1 MKRTNLLHRGPDV
14 GKLGEERRKAREGGV
29 GVSSGLCSGL
39 AARVKCPCRS
49 IKCAC
54 AVQVRKYVS
63 LRYLT
68 LVKESKK
75 AFRENNDRPRRPLPC
90 RRRWVIFRGWH
101 PSPECHSVSTCRA
114 LEAHLGMEV
123 VCRKHGTTHRRN
135 DAKLRYWGEC
145 LRHRCYLNRVDS
157 CVIP

>member
-1 MKRTNLLHRGPDV
+1 MSECQAVFVRALPHG
-14 GKLGEERRKAREGGV
+14 
-29 GVSSGLCSGL
+29 SSAPVVLSSAHVHPG
-39 AARVKCPCRS
+39 
-49 IKCAC
+49 
-54 AVQVRKYVS
+54 VRKYVS